1 MGKLSIFLYWLI
13 YKTCIRLNALI
24 GFNSAQI
31 PRGMLKDILQGK
43 TDSVVIDVG
52 CNTGEF
58 TEAVFDINP
67 SAKVIA
73 FDLHNDLS
81 KILNNKFADRNFTF
95 KNIALSDFNGRAS
108 IIKNSNKD
116 RKAYL
121 SKFMSKNMKDSV
133 KVNTLDIFTKSFT
146 NKSIQILKIDTEGHD
161 YKVLVGAKKT
171 LKEVDLVIFEIM
183 YKILETG
190 IYPDDFIKYLKQFN
204 FCYFYRSTKFF
215 CLIPITSI
223 APFEIQTQNI
233 VASKVDLKTLNRL

>member
-1 MGKLSIFLYWLI
+1 MGKPSIFLYWLI

-31 PRGMLKDILQGK
+31 PRGLLNDILRGRN
-43 TDSVVIDVG
+43 DSVVIDVG

-58 TEAVFDINP
+58 TEAVFAINP
-67 SAKVIA
+67 RSKVIA
-73 FDLHNDLS
+73 FDLHKDLS
-81 KILNNKFADRNFTF
+81 KILNSKFSDKNFTF
-95 KNIALSDFNGRAS
+95 ENIALSDFNGKAGV
-108 IIKNSNKD
+108 IKNSKKD
-116 RKAYL
+116 RKAYI
-121 SKFMSKNMKDSV
+121 SKFDNKNKKDLV
-133 KVNTLDIFTKSFT
+133 QVTTLDNFTKSFA
-146 NKSIQILKIDTEGHD
+146 NRSIQILKVDTEGND

-215 CLIPITSI
+215 GLVPITSI

-233 VASKVDLKTLNRL
+233 VASKVDLKT

>member
-1 MGKLSIFLYWLI
+1 MVKISSFLYWLI
-13 YKTCIRLNALI
+13 DKTCIRLNALI

-31 PRGMLKDILQGK
+31 PYGLLNEVLQGK
-43 TDSVVIDVG
+43 SDSVVIDVG

-67 SAKVIA
+67 NAKVIA

-81 KILNNKFADRNFTF
+81 RILNSKFSDKNFTF
-95 KNIALSDFNGRAS
+95 ENIALSDFNGRAGV
-108 IIKNSNKD
+108 IKNSKKD

-121 SKFMSKNMKDSV
+121 SKFDNRNKKDLV
-133 KVNTLDIFTKSFT
+133 QVTTLDNFTKSFT
-146 NKSIQILKIDTEGHD
+146 NRSIQILKVDTEGND

-171 LKEVDLVIFEIM
+171 LKEVDFVIFEIM

-215 CLIPITSI
+215 GLVPITSI

-233 VASKVDLKTLNRL
+233 VASKVDLETSNRL